1 VTAVTEILARL
12 RAGERVVEATHIASI
27 RQTIALPRAVTL
39 YLDALTREGLLTRET
54 VDVAG
59 EPRRAWRKKR
69 DVVL

>member
-1 VTAVTEILARL
+1 MTAVTEILARL
-12 RAGERVVEATHIASI
+12 RAGERVVEAVHIASI

-59 EPRRAWRKKR
+59 DRKRAWRKKKG
-69 DVVL
+69 VIL